1 MTISSPAKRGRVRG
15 IRTRLGLFA
24 TLAVVTVMGV
34 AGAWLDR
41 VYSNRAHEEVR
52 RRSAALLQSFAVP
65 CAIAVAVDD
74 LEDLD
79 TYMVELSRAG
89 SEHLGVLHV
98 AMLDHDGKLLAQ
110 SWPSDLTSQHGVEP
124 EESFYELA
132 AGTHRPIWKRYVSDR
147 GLSIMQV
154 SMPAVSGLRWGTLV
168 AHFNLTPVIRQI
180 RTTRL
185 LQLLITAILAGV
197 VVFVLFLGLWR
208 IVVRPVR
215 SMARTATAIRGGDLA
230 ARTEVV
236 RGDEL
241 GELATTF
248 NEMAQ
253 ELQEYTQELEEKV
266 NRRTSELAS
275 KNQELGEVNT
285 KLQEAVKKLDRLA
298 RTDRLT
304 GLYNRGHFMERLEEE
319 IQRSQ
324 RSGSPFGLIICD
336 VDFFKSFND
345 NYGHQVGDAVL
356 RQLSQVMVESLRT
369 TDVVARYGG
378 EEFVALLP
386 NTDRNDSLQVAEQL
400 RESIELTPFIGPDGE
415 DVGEVH
421 ISGGVAA
428 FPEHSSDSKTLLHC
442 ADMALYYAKE
452 HGRNRMIAWSK
463 ELDPLN

>member
-1 MTISSPAKRGRVRG
+1 MIADLIERGRARG
-15 IRTRLGLFA
+15 IRTRLGIFA

-34 AGAWLDR
+34 AGAWLDQA
-41 VYSNRAHEEVR
+41 YSDRAHEEVR

-89 SEHLGVLHV
+89 AEHLGVLHV

-110 SWPSDLTSQHGVEP
+110 SWPSDLPKQDGVEP

-132 AGTHRPIWKRYVSDR
+132 AGTYQPIWKRYVSEE
-147 GLSIMQV
+147 GLSVMQV

-185 LQLLITAILAGV
+185 LQLVITTILAGV
-197 VVFVLFLGLWR
+197 VVFVLFIGLWH

-215 SMARTATAIRGGDLA
+215 SMARTAMAIRGGDLA

-248 NEMAQ
+248 NSMAE

-266 NRRTSELAS
+266 SRRTSELAA
-275 KNQELGEVNT
+275 KNRELGEVNS
-285 KLQEAVKKLDRLA
+285 KLQEAVEKLDRLA

-304 GLYNRGHFMERLEEE
+304 GLYNRGHFMERLDEE

-345 NYGHQVGDAVL
+345 NFGHQVGDAVL
-356 RQLSQVMVESLRT
+356 QQLAQVMLESLRT

-386 NTDRNDSLQVAEQL
+386 GTDMDDSLQVAEQL
-400 RESIELTPFIGPDGE
+400 RESVELTPFVGPDGE
-415 DVGEVH
+415 DVGEVRV
-421 ISGGVAA
+421 SGGVAA
-428 FPEHSSDSKTLLHC
+428 FPDHAKESTVLLHS
-442 ADMALYYAKE
+442 ADMALYYAKK
-452 HGRNRMIAWSK
+452 HGRNRMILWST
-463 ELDPLN
+463 ELDPVN